1 MKRKMIYNMIR
12 MSFAVLLTAG
22 IGSGCTERELS
33 ERPDDGPL
41 KIRIVWP
48 EEATGKVSGAR
59 LLLYGSDGS
68 LHKEIACGAD
78 GHECRVPADTY
89 TILTVNAD
97 CTNAGCMEH
106 ASAAE
111 CCMCAE
117 AHPTEEG
124 VVLHVQHVYS
134 TGEEG
139 IEVRPGNAASEVT
152 LYPQNRVKHLHFDID
167 PDYVDDIAGMTLRM
181 TGVVPSV
188 LLADGSDAQDETQHV
203 LADASAAD
211 GGHYAADMSV
221 FGWRGEN
228 IVTAT
233 VRYTDGS
240 EETTLPQDIGGQL
253 EALPAEGGTVN
264 ITLAL
269 PDGGEITLTVTVKAW
284 ESGSGSGTVI

>member
-1 MKRKMIYNMIR
+1 MKRKTIYNMIR
-12 MSFAVLLTAG
+12 MSFAVLLTVG

-48 EEATGKVSGAR
+48 GETAKEVSGAR
-59 LLLYGSDGS
+59 LLLYRSDGA

-97 CTNAGCMEH
+97 CANAGYMGHE
-106 ASAAE
+106 SAAA

-117 AHPTEEG
+117 AHPTEED
-124 VVLHVQHVYS
+124 VVQHVRHVYS
-134 TGEEG
+134 TGEGG

-152 LYPQNRVKHLHFDID
+152 LYPQNRVKHLHFDIN
-167 PDYVDDIAGMTLRM
+167 PDYVDNIAGMTLRM

-188 LLADGSDAQDETQHV
+188 RLADGSDAQGETRHV
-203 LADASAAD
+203 LANTSAAD

-221 FGWRGEN
+221 FGWRGNN
-228 IVTAT
+228 IVTVT
-233 VRYTDGS
+233 IRHTDGHTV
-240 EETTLPQDIGGQL
+240 TTEPMDISNDLAGLPG
-253 EALPAEGGTVN
+253 EGGTVN
-264 ITLAL
+264 ITLTL
-269 PDGGEITLTVTVKAW
+269 PDGGEIELSVTVDAW

>member
-22 IGSGCTERELS
+22 IGNGCTERELS

-48 EEATGKVSGAR
+48 EEVTEEVSGAR
-59 LLLYGSDGS
+59 LLLYRSDGS
-68 LHKEIACGAD
+68 LHQEIACGTD

-89 TILTVNAD
+89 TILVVNAD

-106 ASAAE
+106 ESAAE
-111 CCMCAE
+111 CCMCAD

-124 VVLHVQHVYS
+124 VVQHVQHVYS
-134 TGEEG
+134 IGEES
-139 IEVRPGNAASEVT
+139 IEVRPGNTACEVT

-188 LLADGSDAQDETQHV
+188 RLADGSDAQDETQHV
-203 LADASAAD
+203 LADASAAED
-211 GGHYAADMSV
+211 GRYAADMSV

-240 EETTLPQDIGGQL
+240 AETTLPQDIGKQL
-253 EALPAEGGTVN
+253 AQLPEEGGTVN
-264 ITLAL
+264 VTLAL
-269 PDGGEITLTVTVKAW
+269 PDGGEIALTVTVKAW
-284 ESGSGSGTVI
+284 ESGTGSGTVI

>member
-1 MKRKMIYNMIR
+1 MKRKTIYNIIR

-48 EEATGKVSGAR
+48 GETAKEVSGGR
-59 LLLYGSDGS
+59 LLLYRSDGA

-89 TILTVNAD
+89 TILVVNAD
-97 CTNAGCMEH
+97 CANAGYMGHE
-106 ASAAE
+106 SAAA
-111 CCMCAE
+111 CCLYAE
-117 AHPTEEG
+117 AHPTEES
-124 VVLHVQHVYS
+124 VVQHVRYVYS
-134 TGEEG
+134 TGEGG

-188 LLADGSDAQDETQHV
+188 RLADGSDAQGETRHV
-203 LADASAAD
+203 LANTSAAD

-240 EETTLPQDIGGQL
+240 EETTLPLDIGEEL
-253 EALPAEGGTVN
+253 KALPAEGGTVN
-264 ITLAL
+264 IVLAL